1 MGRTAPSLR
10 MGVEG
15 EIERLRRIF
24 SSIED
29 PELRKVAME
38 SLEHATKLY
47 NAFQRSPSSDPVE
60 VIVFSLITELYRRL
74 GRVVGARCDPG

>member
-1 MGRTAPSLR
+1 VGRTAPSLR

-29 PELRKVAME
+29 PELRKVAM
-38 SLEHATKLY
+38 
-47 NAFQRSPSSDPVE
+47 QR
-60 VIVFSLITELYRRL
+60 FSEIPLLRS
-74 GRVVGARCDPG
+74 C

>member
-1 MGRTAPSLR
+1 

-47 NAFQRSPSSDPVE
+47 NAFRDPPPQ
-60 VIVFSLITELYRRL
+60 ILLKS
-74 GRVVGARCDPG
+74 

>member
-15 EIERLRRIF
+15 ELDRLRKIF

-29 PELRKVAME
+29 PELREAALE
-38 SLEHATKLY
+38 SLEGAVKLY
-47 NAFQRSPSSDPVE
+47 NAFQRSPSSDPLE
-60 VIVFSLITELYRRL
+60 VILFSLIVELYRRL
-74 GRVVGARCDPG
+74 RKSCGR

>member
-10 MGVEG
+10 VGVEE
-15 EIERLRRIF
+15 EIERLKKIF

-29 PELRKVAME
+29 PELREAAIE
-38 SLEHATKLY
+38 SLKHAARLY

-60 VIVFSLITELYRRL
+60 VIIFSLITELYRRL
-74 GRVVGARCDPG
+74 RKSCGC